1 MQYAMYQIGSQRCQ
15 TSANIHVRGVS
26 NLLTMLLNV
35 VYQTRSQRYQTS
47 ANIRNVSNWLTTL
60 LRAILCKY
68 GASYIGTISRSDSD
82 FDETC

>member
-1 MQYAMYQIGSQRCQ
+1 MVYHSDEIPLDIGYS
-15 TSANIHVRGVS
+15 
-26 NLLTMLLNV
+26 
-35 VYQTRSQRYQTS
+35 
-47 ANIRNVSNWLTTL
+47 

>member
-1 MQYAMYQIGSQRCQ
+1 MEQGIKSTFDTTGLLFGIILGIGVFIPWIN
-15 TSANIHVRGVS
+15 TNE
-26 NLLTMLLNV
+26 LNV
-35 VYQTRSQRYQTS
+35 ALKQ
-47 ANIRNVSNWLTTL
+47 

>member
-1 MQYAMYQIGSQRCQ
+1 MMAYAVAVSDDP
-15 TSANIHVRGVS
+15 NIIKNSEGII
-26 NLLTMLLNV
+26 LI
-35 VYQTRSQRYQTS
+35 Q
-47 ANIRNVSNWLTTL
+47 L

>member
-1 MQYAMYQIGSQRCQ
+1 MQKLIAK
-15 TSANIHVRGVS
+15 
-26 NLLTMLLNV
+26 LLDILV
-35 VYQTRSQRYQTS
+35 
-47 ANIRNVSNWLTTL
+47 

>member
-1 MQYAMYQIGSQRCQ
+1 MDSPGELIYGTRLYTIIVCAGAILKCFRSMTMMQ
-15 TSANIHVRGVS
+15 S
-26 NLLTMLLNV
+26 NLSD
-35 VYQTRSQRYQTS
+35 Q
-47 ANIRNVSNWLTTL
+47 

>member
-1 MQYAMYQIGSQRCQ
+1 MEPVAVDC
-15 TSANIHVRGVS
+15 TC
-26 NLLTMLLNV
+26 
-35 VYQTRSQRYQTS
+35 
-47 ANIRNVSNWLTTL
+47 

>member
-1 MQYAMYQIGSQRCQ
+1 MSRL
-15 TSANIHVRGVS
+15 
-26 NLLTMLLNV
+26 NLQDFTVFVYKMLL
-35 VYQTRSQRYQTS
+35 YMFALDTS
-47 ANIRNVSNWLTTL
+47 VPITIFKNINIRN